1 MSGSRRR
8 RATRTTRPAARA
20 TASGPPG
27 RSLPP
32 SGMGADRRRRHSRRQ
47 ATGPLRS
54 RPRGLDGRPF
64 RAQQWDV
71 TPKRNIVMALAL
83 AVAVTPALAAEHGGR
98 ATPPV
103 GGQRRAGRPGPP
115 APPPAPDR
123 PPTPGRPRLPP
134 RQGAPPRT
142 PTPPH

>member
-8 RATRTTRPAARA
+8 RATPTTRPAARA

-98 ATPPV
+98 APPP
-103 GGQRRAGRPGPP
+103 AAGPP
-115 APPPAPDR
+115 PAGAPPPPPPR
-123 PPTPGRPRLPP
+123 PPPPALPR
-134 RQGAPPRT
+134 
-142 PTPPH
+142 

>member
-1 MSGSRRR
+1 MSDARRR
-8 RATRTTRPAARA
+8 RETRPTRPAARA
-20 TASGPPG
+20 TASGLPG

-32 SGMGADRRRRHSRRQ
+32 SGMGADRRRRHARRQ

-83 AVAVTPALAAEHGGR
+83 AVAVTPALAGEHGGR
-98 ATPPV
+98 ATPPTE
-103 GGQRRAGRPGPP
+103 GERGEGPP
-115 APPPAPDR
+115 APPAPAPR
-123 PPTPGRPRLPP
+123 PLGLPSPEPRGARSPTV
-134 RQGAPPRT
+134 
-142 PTPPH
+142 